1 VPWRGLTKSLPQL
14 PILAMSSR
22 TRALDN
28 ELELQF
34 GFASVGGW
42 PRTTLGQSSAVRAL
56 WHRPEDDLHRA
67 RGGHIQKLTLSSTYT
82 PPPGRHSSA
91 VEQLFRKQQVLGSN
105 PSVGSTSPIRTPE
118 EQPDSRDVG
127 GSPAAGIPLWRS
139 MAAAGDSRGGPRTLD
154 ARVLLEV
161 RSH

>member
-91 VEQLFRKQQVLGSN
+91 VEQLFRK
-105 PSVGSTSPIRTPE
+105 
-118 EQPDSRDVG
+118 
-127 GSPAAGIPLWRS
+127 SPALCAVL
-139 MAAAGDSRGGPRTLD
+139 PRVG
-154 ARVLLEV
+154 ARYKRAHLSAV
-161 RSH
+161 RFEGLPV